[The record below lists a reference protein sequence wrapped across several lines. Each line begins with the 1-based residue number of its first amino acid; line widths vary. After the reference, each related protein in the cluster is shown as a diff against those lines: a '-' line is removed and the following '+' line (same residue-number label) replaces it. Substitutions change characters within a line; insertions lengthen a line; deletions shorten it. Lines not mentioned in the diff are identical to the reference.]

1 MFCSFLF
8 LFFTFIV
15 IHNKDISIVYSK
27 INLNKNIYHPKKDL
41 YFHIYSVVDNNNV
54 NLKNKN
60 EYNSKIKDRIKIY
73 EQVHNNKCKKI
84 YFLPLIYSN
93 SNNKDVYI
101 EDHKDKNSDNNNN
114 NNNNNKKD
122 DINDNEKKNKIND
135 TPTQNIKYEKDKH
148 MTNDTNDKDKNYSN
162 NFEYIE
168 NNLLKLKNNLEVF
181 SSYINN
187 SDVIIVPLNY
197 HDILNKHLIDIIP
210 FNNIINSL
218 DFLFLLNKN
227 DYNKSN
233 INKNININN
242 NNIHNN
248 NIHNNNSNSPCSNNL
263 CPPYNN
269 IYNIIF
275 FIYNYNDHDQDKHL
289 NDSSYNS
296 SFFSNKKNNIISK
309 EKSQIVHV
317 IQNFMKDHYNLKDQN
332 IHEKYLNVNFL
343 FTKDNILDIN
353 KIDKDID
360 ENKMLYYQKKN
371 NILDKQTNYINT
383 TNNTNKQ
390 ENQNLIKYEHKNN
403 DTFFKKYKPD
413 TIKNLTNENYFIYNF
428 LSSYKLDI
436 LKEYIYI
443 AKDINIPNNNILNH
457 IKNINIKNKIHNI
470 ERLLNNFKNCQLN
483 KNINSH
489 NNVQEI
495 KKKQYSYLL
504 HIILSDLLEKYDS
517 NLEILKNYLYQ
528 LFKENIQRIKINSD
542 ILSQFKKQIN
552 HIDQLFD
559 YYNSKIFLLPF
570 NKNYQAQQKSYYIYY
585 YYKIKLLQLLN
596 QTANEIINYYISKG
610 LYVKNYSFNAFSFSK
625 KYTLFNY
632 IISYIFNMIK
642 NKVNINFNYLSP
654 NAFGFSSYK
663 DDISLSPKKD
673 IMITTS
679 EMDQVQKINI
689 PRSTYTKTMLMM
701 DKDRN

>member
-8 LFFTFIV
+8 LFFTFFV
-15 IHNKDISIVYSK
+15 VHNKEIAILCSK
-27 INLNKNIYHPKKDL
+27 AHLKKHIYYPKKGSH
-41 YFHIYSVVDNNNV
+41 FHIYSVLDNNV

-60 EYNSKIKDRIKIY
+60 EYNSKLKDRIQIY

-84 YFLPLIYSN
+84 YFLPLVFLK
-93 SNNKDVYI
+93 NNNEDVYI
-101 EDHKDKNSDNNNN
+101 EDHKDKNIDNNNQ
-114 NNNNNKKD
+114 KD

-135 TPTQNIKYEKDKH
+135 TNQH
-148 MTNDTNDKDKNYSN
+148 VTNDTNQHVANYKDKNYSN

-181 SSYINN
+181 SSYINK

-218 DFLFLLNKN
+218 DFLFLFNKN

-233 INKNININN
+233 LNINN
-242 NNIHNN
+242 NNNKN
-248 NIHNNNSNSPCSNNL
+248 KNDKNKNKNNL
-263 CPPYNN
+263 YPPYSN
-269 IYNIIF
+269 IYNIII
-275 FIYNYNDHDQDKHL
+275 FIYNYNDHDQDNPL
-289 NDSSYNS
+289 NISSYTS
-296 SFFSNKKNNIISK
+296 SFFTNKKDNIIYK

-317 IQNFMKDHYNLKDQN
+317 IQKFLKDHYNVKDQN
-332 IHEKYLNVNFL
+332 VHKKYLNVNFL

-360 ENKMLYYQKKN
+360 ENKMLYYPKKT
-371 NILDKQTNYINT
+371 ILDKQTNYVNT
-383 TNNTNKQ
+383 TNNVKKQ
-390 ENQNLIKYEHKNN
+390 EDQNLIKYVHKNN

-413 TIKNLTNENYFIYNF
+413 TLKNLTNENYFIYNF
-428 LSSYKLDI
+428 LSSYKLDL

-443 AKDINIPNNNILNH
+443 AKDIIIPNNNIINH
-457 IKNINIKNKIHNI
+457 IQNINIKNKIHNI
-470 ERLLNNFKNCQLN
+470 ELLLNKFKNCQLN

-489 NNVQEI
+489 LNVQEI

-504 HIILSDLLEKYDS
+504 YIILSDLLEKYDS
-517 NLEILKNYLYQ
+517 NLDILKNYLYQ
-528 LFKENIQRIKINSD
+528 VFKENIQRIKINSD
-542 ILSQFKKQIN
+542 ILFEFKKQIN

-559 YYNSKIFLLPF
+559 YYNSKIFILPS

-585 YYKIKLLQLLN
+585 YYKIKLMQLLN

-625 KYTLFNY
+625 KYTLINY
-632 IISYIFNMIK
+632 LITYIFNIIK
-642 NKVNINFNYLSP
+642 NRVNINFNYLSP

-701 DKDRN
+701 DKDKN

>member
-8 LFFTFIV
+8 LFFTFFV
-15 IHNKDISIVYSK
+15 VQNKEIAILCSK
-27 INLNKNIYHPKKDL
+27 VHLKKHIYYPRKGSH
-41 YFHIYSVVDNNNV
+41 FHIYSVVDNNV

-60 EYNSKIKDRIKIY
+60 EYNSKLKDRIKIY

-84 YFLPLIYSN
+84 YFLPLIFLKN
-93 SNNKDVYI
+93 NNKDVYI
-101 EDHKDKNSDNNNN
+101 EDHKDKNID
-114 NNNNNKKD
+114 NNNNKKD
-122 DINDNEKKNKIND
+122 NKKDDINNNDKKNKIND
-135 TPTQNIKYEKDKH
+135 TPAQNI
-148 MTNDTNDKDKNYSN
+148 TNDKDKNYSN

-181 SSYINN
+181 SSYINK

-197 HDILNKHLIDIIP
+197 HDILNKHLIEIIP

-218 DFLFLLNKN
+218 DYIFLFNKN
-227 DYNKSN
+227 DYNKSD
-233 INKNININN
+233 INIYNN
-242 NNIHNN
+242 NNNN
-248 NIHNNNSNSPCSNNL
+248 NNMNKYNI

-275 FIYNYNDHDQDKHL
+275 FIYNYNDQDNPL
-289 NDSSYNS
+289 NISSYTP
-296 SFFSNKKNNIISK
+296 SFFTNKKDNIIHK
-309 EKSQIVHV
+309 EKFQLVHV
-317 IQNFMKDHYNLKDQN
+317 IQKFLNDHYNLKDQN
-332 IHEKYLNVNFL
+332 EHKKYLNINFL

-353 KIDKDID
+353 KIDKDIE
-360 ENKMLYYQKKN
+360 ENKMLYYPKKN
-371 NILDKQTNYINT
+371 ILNKETNYVNT
-383 TNNTNKQ
+383 TNNTNNTNKQ
-390 ENQNLIKYEHKNN
+390 EDQNLIKYVHKNN

-413 TIKNLTNENYFIYNF
+413 TLKNLTNENYFIYNF

-443 AKDINIPNNNILNH
+443 AKDITIPNNNVIKH
-457 IKNINIKNKIHNI
+457 IQNINIKKKIHNI
-470 ERLLNNFKNCQLN
+470 ELLLNNFKNCKLN

-489 NNVQEI
+489 VNVQEI

-528 LFKENIQRIKINSD
+528 VFKENIQKIKINSD
-542 ILSQFKKQIN
+542 ILFQFKKQIN

-559 YYNSKIFLLPF
+559 YYNSKIFILPS

-610 LYVKNYSFNAFSFSK
+610 LYVKNYSFNEFSFSK
-625 KYTLFNY
+625 KYTLINY
-632 IISYIFNMIK
+632 IITYIFNLIK

-689 PRSTYTKTMLMM
+689 PRSAYTKTMLMM

>member
-1 MFCSFLF
+1 MLCSFLF
-8 LFFTFIV
+8 IFFTFFV
-15 IHNKDISIVYSK
+15 VHNKEITTLLCSK
-27 INLNKNIYHPKKDL
+27 VHSKKHIFYYPRKGS
-41 YFHIYSVVDNNNV
+41 YFHIYSVVDNNV

-60 EYNSKIKDRIKIY
+60 EYNNKIKDRIKIY

-84 YFLPLIYSN
+84 YFLPLIFLK

-101 EDHKDKNSDNNNN
+101 EDHKDKKKDDN

-122 DINDNEKKNKIND
+122 NINDNEKKNKIND
-135 TPTQNIKYEKDKH
+135 KPAQNIKNKNDQH
-148 MTNDTNDKDKNYSN
+148 MTNDTNQHMTNDKEKNYSN

-168 NNLLKLKNNLEVF
+168 NNLLKLKKHLEVF
-181 SSYINN
+181 SSYINK

-218 DFLFLLNKN
+218 DFLFLFNKN
-227 DYNKSN
+227 EYNKSS
-233 INKNININN
+233 ISINN
-242 NNIHNN
+242 NNNNNNN
-248 NIHNNNSNSPCSNNL
+248 NIY
-263 CPPYNN
+263 PPYSN

-275 FIYNYNDHDQDKHL
+275 FIYNYNDHDQDKTL
-289 NDSSYNS
+289 NISSYTS
-296 SFFSNKKNNIISK
+296 SFFTNKKDNIIYK

-317 IQNFMKDHYNLKDQN
+317 IQKFLKNHYNLTDQN
-332 IHEKYLNVNFL
+332 VHKKYLNVNFL

-353 KIDKDID
+353 RIDKDID
-360 ENKMLYYQKKN
+360 ENKMLYYPKK
-371 NILDKQTNYINT
+371 NILDKQKNYVNT

-390 ENQNLIKYEHKNN
+390 EDHNLIKYVYKNN
-403 DTFFKKYKPD
+403 DIFFKKYKPD
-413 TIKNLTNENYFIYNF
+413 TLKNLTNENYFIYNF

-443 AKDINIPNNNILNH
+443 AKDITIPNNNILNH
-457 IKNINIKNKIHNI
+457 IQNINIKNKIHNI
-470 ERLLNNFKNCQLN
+470 EMLLNNFKNCQLN
-483 KNINSH
+483 KNINTH
-489 NNVQEI
+489 INVQEI

-528 LFKENIQRIKINSD
+528 IFKENIQRIKINSD
-542 ILSQFKKQIN
+542 ILFEFKKQIN

-559 YYNSKIFLLPF
+559 YYNTKIFLLPF

-625 KYTLFNY
+625 KYTLINY
-632 IISYIFNMIK
+632 IITYIFNIIK